1 MMSPKV
7 LQLSRTESE
16 TSLILKGQGVFV
28 FRCVSDASS
37 CSFTFSNKEDNGIK
51 ITMTPTS
58 IYGSYCQSHESLQD
72 PDNKAGLSSNAG
84 AYYWCSLDYNN
95 QTIFAGVGEARLETA
110 LYHYKFPVSSRSF
123 LESLTHLT
131 AVSSSIVPLRLL
143 RDPVTHIIPL
153 LVKDTHELTMHH
165 IAAATYMP
173 RANLS
178 PVAQTLHACI
188 AGPRFIL
195 DDKDF
200 PHFSKAIEASIAD
213 PSGWCHLRLLEKANE
228 FGSGAGQP
236 LETYLR
242 ITLSQNNGESPGIP
256 YVMEIWPPG
265 HYSPVHNHAGAN
277 AIIRVLHGAIQVSLF
292 PYLSAAVKP
301 FAVTS
306 FKKDAITWISPT
318 LNQTH
323 QLMNTETKET
333 CITIQCYMYDEK
345 DRQHYD
351 YFDYLD
357 GSGQTQQYEPDS
369 DMDFVAFKALMIQE
383 WSARTTASSRN
394 LWMCYPICH

>member
-1 MMSPKV
+1 MSLPK
-7 LQLSRTESE
+7 SRPLT
-16 TSLILKGQGVFV
+16 TDGPLIQKGQGVFLFTV
-28 FRCVSDASS
+28 DTSA
-37 CSFTFSNKEDNGIK
+37 CSFAFSTTDDTNGIQVD
-51 ITMTPTS
+51 MTLTS
-58 IYGSYCQSHESLQD
+58 ICAKFLPSNEPLRD
-72 PDNKAGLSSNAG
+72 PANISGITSNQG
-84 AYYWCSLDYNN
+84 AYYWVSLDYNN
-95 QTIFAGVGEARLETA
+95 HTLYAGVGEARIETA
-110 LYHYKFPVSSRSF
+110 IYRYRFKESARSF
-123 LESLTHLT
+123 LESLTKVAAL
-131 AVSSSIVPLRLL
+131 SPSLRPLRLL
-143 RDPVTHIIPL
+143 RDPVTHAIPL

-213 PSGWCHLRLLEKANE
+213 PSGWCHQRLLAKANE
-228 FGSGAGQP
+228 FGPGKP

-242 ITLSQNNGESPGIP
+242 ITLNQNNGESPGIP
-256 YVMEIWPPG
+256 YVMEIWPPQ

-277 AIIRVLHGAIQVSLF
+277 AIIRVLHGSINVRLF
-292 PYLSAAVKP
+292 PYLSPDVVP
-301 FAVTS
+301 FGTTA
-306 FKKDAITWISPT
+306 FQKDDITWISPT

-323 QLMNTETKET
+323 QLVNVGDTKT

-357 GSGQTQQYEPDS
+357 DKGEMQQYEPDS
-369 DMDFVAFKALMIQE
+369 DMDFIAFKDLMAQE
-383 WSARTTASSRN
+383 WAARTAPIYP
-394 LWMCYPICH
+394 WFCYPVCH

>member
-1 MMSPKV
+1 MMTPKA
-7 LQLSRTESE
+7 LQLTRSESDIP
-16 TSLILKGQGVFV
+16 LMLKGQGVFV
-28 FRCVSDASS
+28 FASTEDS
-37 CSFTFSNKEDNGIK
+37 CSFTFSNKDNNGIR

-58 IYGSYCQSHESLQD
+58 ISGSYCQSHEPLLD
-72 PDNKAGLSSNAG
+72 PENTSGLSSNSG

-95 QTIFAGVGEARLETA
+95 QALMAGVGEARLETA
-110 LYHYKFPVSSRSF
+110 AYRYKFPASSRSF
-123 LESLTHLT
+123 LESLTKLT
-131 AVSSSIVPLRLL
+131 TVPPSITPLRLL
-143 RDPVTHIIPL
+143 RDPVTHVIPL
-153 LVKDTHELTMHH
+153 LVKDTHELTMQH
-165 IAAATYMP
+165 IATATYMP

-213 PSGWCHLRLLEKANE
+213 PSGWCHRRLLEKANE
-228 FGSGAGQP
+228 FGPGKP

-242 ITLSQNNGESPGIP
+242 ITLNQNNGESPGIP

-277 AIIRVLHGAIQVSLF
+277 AIIRVLHGSIQVSLY
-292 PYLSAAVKP
+292 PYLSAAVQP

-323 QLMNTETKET
+323 KLMNTGSHES

-357 GSGQTQQYEPDS
+357 SSGQTLQYEPDS
-369 DMDFVAFKALMIQE
+369 DMDFVAFKELMAQE
-383 WSARTTASSRN
+383 WSARGTAVRKN
-394 LWMCYPICH
+394 PWLCYPVCH

>member
-1 MMSPKV
+1 MSLPK
-7 LQLSRTESE
+7 SRLLTAGDPI
-16 TSLILKGQGVFV
+16 SLIQKGQGVFLFTV
-28 FRCVSDASS
+28 GSTA
-37 CSFTFSNKEDNGIK
+37 CSFTFSDNTNGIQVD
-51 ITMTPTS
+51 MTPTAICAKFLPS
-58 IYGSYCQSHESLQD
+58 NEPLRD
-72 PDNKAGLSSNAG
+72 PANTSGITSNQG
-84 AYYWCSLDYNN
+84 AYYWVSLDYNN
-95 QTIFAGVGEARLETA
+95 RTLYAGVGEARIETA
-110 LYHYKFPVSSRSF
+110 IYRFRFPAERRSF
-123 LESLTHLT
+123 LESLVAVT
-131 AVSSSIVPLRLL
+131 ALSPSITPLRLL
-143 RDPVTHIIPL
+143 RDPVTHVIPL

-213 PSGWCHLRLLEKANE
+213 PSGWCHRRLLEKANE
-228 FGSGAGQP
+228 FGPGKP

-242 ITLSQNNGESPGIP
+242 ITLNQNNGESPGIP
-256 YVMEIWPPG
+256 YVMEIWPPQ

-277 AIIRVLHGAIQVSLF
+277 AIIRVLHGAINVRLF
-292 PYLSAAVKP
+292 PYLSPDVES
-301 FAVTS
+301 FGTTS
-306 FKKDAITWISPT
+306 FKKGDITWISPT

-323 QLMNTETKET
+323 QLVNVDKTQT
-333 CITIQCYMYDEK
+333 CVTIQCYMYDEK

-357 GSGQTQQYEPDS
+357 DNGKTQQYEPDS
-369 DMDFVAFKALMIQE
+369 DMDFIAFKDLMAQE
-383 WSARTTASSRN
+383 WNSRTVSRRN
-394 LWMCYPICH
+394 PWLCY

>member
-1 MMSPKV
+1 MSSPKA
-7 LQLSRTESE
+7 LQLTRAEGAS
-16 TSLILKGQGVFV
+16 SLILKGQGVFI
-28 FRCVSDASS
+28 FGSTSDA
-37 CSFTFSNKEDNGIK
+37 CSFTFSNKEGNGIQ
-51 ITMTPTS
+51 ITMTPTAIS
-58 IYGSYCQSHESLQD
+58 GLYTQSSEPLLD
-72 PDNKAGLSSNAG
+72 PDNKSGLSTDPG

-110 LYHYKFPVSSRSF
+110 AYRYKFPASSRSF
-123 LESLTHLT
+123 LESLTQLT
-131 AVSSSIVPLRLL
+131 TISSSIIPLRLL
-143 RDPVTHIIPL
+143 RDPVTHQIPL
-153 LVKDTHELTMHH
+153 LVKDTHELTMHN

-178 PVAQTLHACI
+178 QVAQTLHACI
-188 AGPRFIL
+188 AGPHFIL

-213 PSGWCHLRLLEKANE
+213 PSGWCHQRLLEKANE
-228 FGSGAGQP
+228 FGPGPGQP

-242 ITLSQNNGESPGIP
+242 ITLNQNNGESPGIP

-277 AIIRVLHGAIQVSLF
+277 AIIRVLHGSIQVSLF

-323 QLMNTETKET
+323 QLMNIETKDT

-351 YFDYLD
+351 YFDYID
-357 GSGQTQQYEPDS
+357 GSGKTQQYEPDS
-369 DMDFVAFKALMIQE
+369 DMDFVAFKHLMKEE
-383 WSARTTASSRN
+383 WRARTTVPRKN
-394 LWMCYPICH
+394 PWLCYPGCH